1 MGNIKFYQSSLREI
15 LDMGE
20 DMYWSLLKLWDIKR
34 EDLYA
39 FENEITKDMTDFD
52 LWKAVMINSLDM
64 RSRIST
70 SVQIFLHTK
79 IEFLPISNTIM
90 IGEDDSPVLLDERFY
105 LSMKEICQSISMLGV
120 EEKDEQYKETE
131 NMSAREREIIR
142 KMKASAAKLDRI
154 KNGERSTE
162 DRLVKQIISLV
173 AIGHYTFDEVYEMTI
188 VQLIYLLRKYVEIQQ
203 YELYTALSPYIDSK
217 KNQAPKHWLDT

>member
-1 MGNIKFYQSSLREI
+1 
-15 LDMGE
+15 
-20 DMYWSLLKLWDIKR
+20 
-34 EDLYA
+34 
-39 FENEITKDMTDFD
+39 
-52 LWKAVMINSLDM
+52 MINSLDM

-70 SVQIFLHTK
+70 SVRIFLHTK

-105 LSMKEICQSISMLGV
+105 FSMKEICQSISMLGV